1 MQISKGYRIA
11 THFAIFI
18 FVVLIQVFIFIL
30 WQNQDNNENELT
42 KSFQRTSK
50 QNLIFLYSNEVMKNY
65 FDAENSFIE
74 YLHEYNPKSLENY
87 QASLS
92 KMTIYLDSLNN
103 HVPFDQKFPENIE
116 HKKQKEKEIIKLQ
129 QELDNLIKIK
139 KNPEN
144 NIYTVGTKLSP
155 YNYKQ
160 VLNSIT
166 YDSIRFSD
174 DLVKKGFFSRI
185 GDAFSGNYEFKRDEL
200 QIIMKMKYG
209 NTSKSGTVEEQM
221 QNIFKSTTSYYQN
234 EFGNLQ
240 NTYSSLRKIDKELLA
255 INKQILKNT
264 QEIILFYNNSA
275 QNSNTT
281 QFQNAL
287 EDLQQKR
294 SQIAYLILAMAICT
308 ILLLAYSIFA
318 YMYEKQLAKAKAEAE
333 KNVDF
338 KNRIIGMLS
347 HEMRSPLNII
357 SNLTKELKKTKAGI
371 EESDTIDLLN
381 FTSNSLQITVNQILD
396 FFKHENSKLVLYN
409 SKINLKEEISPI
421 LESLKSLASVKKI
434 ELISNIDS
442 SLNQGVWA
450 DNGKIHQLF
459 YNIIGN
465 AIKFTNKGRIRVD
478 GKLSSFEN
486 RFRLDINIKDTG
498 IGIPK
503 EDLDKIFDKYYQS
516 KHSKEQISF
525 GAGLGLNLCKEIIEL
540 YGGEITV
547 KSELN
552 QGTEISFHL
561 FLDKADNS
569 QETNQAK
576 LIRKFQAR
584 KINVAIVDDDRVIT
598 TIVKKILSSVN
609 FTVHTFITSESI
621 AEFLKTENV
630 DVILI
635 DMKIGNVSG
644 EDVIKEIKGL
654 GNKNSESPIII
665 ITGNTYKSTL
675 DLKAIQADEI
685 IIKPVDKEEL
695 YAKLLK
701 LLK

>member
-1 MQISKGYRIA
+1 MQISKGYRKTA
-11 THFAIFI
+11 HFAIFI
-18 FVVLIQVFIFIL
+18 FVVLIQILIFIL
-30 WQNQDNNENELT
+30 WRNQDNNESELT
-42 KSFQRTSK
+42 ESFQRANK

-74 YLHEYNPKSLENY
+74 YLHEYNPSSLENY

-92 KMTIYLDSLNN
+92 KMTTYLDSLNN
-103 HVPFDQKFPENIE
+103 HVPIDKKFPENIE

-129 QELDNLIKIK
+129 HQLDNLIKIK
-139 KNPEN
+139 QDPEN
-144 NIYTVGTKLSP
+144 NGYTEAKLNP

-174 DLVKKGFFSRI
+174 DFVRKGFFSRI
-185 GDAFSGNYEFKRDEL
+185 GDAFSGKYEFKKEEL
-200 QIIMKMKYG
+200 QIILKMKYG

-234 EFGNLQ
+234 EFDNLR
-240 NTYSSLRKIDKELLA
+240 NTYSSLREIDKELLE

-264 QEIILFYNNSA
+264 QDIILFYNTSA
-275 QNSNTT
+275 QNRSKT

-287 EDLQQKR
+287 EDLQHKR

-318 YMYEKQLAKAKAEAE
+318 YISEKQLAKAKAEAE
-333 KNVDF
+333 KNADF

-347 HEMRSPLNII
+347 HEMRSPLTII
-357 SNLTKELKKTKAGI
+357 SNLTKELKKTTGI
-371 EESDTIDLLN
+371 DDYNNIDLLN

-409 SKINLKEEISPI
+409 SKINLKKEISPI
-421 LESLKSLASVKKI
+421 LESLKSLALVKKI

-442 SLNQGVWA
+442 SLNQEVWA

-465 AIKFTNKGRIRVD
+465 SIKFTNKGNIRID
-478 GKLSSFEN
+478 SKLSTHEE
-486 RFRLDINIKDTG
+486 RFRLDITIKDTG

-552 QGTEISFHL
+552 QGTEISFYL
-561 FLDKADNS
+561 FFDKADGN
-569 QETNQAK
+569 QETNQAQ
-576 LIRKFQAR
+576 LIRKFEGKEMR
-584 KINVAIVDDDRVIT
+584 VAVVDDDKVVT
-598 TIVKKILSSVN
+598 AVVKKILSGIN
-609 FTVHTFITSESI
+609 FKVDAFSNSHSI
-621 AEFLKTENV
+621 IEFLKTENV
-630 DVILI
+630 DIILTDMQI
-635 DMKIGNVSG
+635 DTISG
-644 EDVIKEIKGL
+644 EEVIKEIKAL

-665 ITGNTYKSTL
+665 ITGDTYKSSL
-675 DLKAIQADEI
+675 DLTALQADEI
-685 IIKPVDKEEL
+685 LIKPIDKEEL

-701 LLK
+701 VLE